1 MTTTLRASAQKSELR
16 KLSSAEAIEADR
28 VEQKQESSSDKV
40 FRGILRGLYDGR
52 YVPGQRLVEADLTRD
67 FKVSRSSV
75 REALNR
81 LRAEGIVTLN
91 LHRSAHIRTLTREE
105 AFEIMDLLEV
115 LVGLSARLAARRID
129 QPGHRA
135 LLENC
140 LTTLS
145 DHMRRSEFFEF
156 VRARNDFYRTLLRI
170 AGSSELKRLLTSVH
184 VNLIRIQSRVFEV
197 QSGREAIRMKDYQ
210 AIAAAVFAGDSRR
223 AEAVARRHVNNVRK
237 FLTSLPQQIY
247 PQEAE

>member
-1 MTTTLRASAQKSELR
+1 MTATLKSSAQKVAYR
-16 KLSSAEAIEADR
+16 KLASPR
-28 VEQKQESSSDKV
+28 VSGVDHLDQRQESSSDKV
-40 FRGILRGLYDGR
+40 FRGIVRGLYDGR

-91 LHRSAHIRTLTREE
+91 LHRGAQIRSLTREE

-115 LVGLSARLAARRID
+115 LVGLAARLAARRID
-129 QPGHRA
+129 QPGHRV
-135 LLENC
+135 LLESC

-170 AGSSELKRLLTSVH
+170 AGSGELKRLLTSVH
-184 VNLIRIQSRVFEV
+184 VNLIRIQSRALEV
-197 QSGREAIRMKDYQ
+197 QYGREKMRMEDYRV
-210 AIAAAVFAGDSRR
+210 IAAAVLAGDARR
-223 AEAVARRHVNNVRK
+223 AETAARRHVNNVRK
-237 FLTSLPQQIY
+237 LLGSLPQQIY
-247 PQEAE
+247 PSEAD